1 MENNNNTN
9 IDENLVGYGMGIVFS
24 IMGILFYFIFDNWLF
39 FIGLVLFFIGFIML
53 AVQLDEEKYT
63 KFSLLVLGLG
73 FLISSLFLVNVEFVL
88 VKIIFILFVALAIMF
103 FVISGIYTVRNS
115 ADNKSVSIII
125 FQIIDI
131 GAVLVSI
138 INLVQQILSWI

>member
-1 MENNNNTN
+1 M
-9 IDENLVGYGMGIVFS
+9 
-24 IMGILFYFIFDNWLF
+24 
-39 FIGLVLFFIGFIML
+39 

-73 FLISSLFLVNVEFVL
+73 FLISSLFLVNIEFVL

-115 ADNKSVSIII
+115 DGNKSVSIII
-125 FQIIDI
+125 FQII
-131 GAVLVSI
+131 
-138 INLVQQILSWI
+138 

>member
-88 VKIIFILFVALAIMF
+88 V
-103 FVISGIYTVRNS
+103 
-115 ADNKSVSIII
+115 
-125 FQIIDI
+125 
-131 GAVLVSI
+131 
-138 INLVQQILSWI
+138 